1 MKAKGNLFVLLLGIL
16 GIVSCNDSFLDQ
28 TATTDLDEESVFA
41 DSAYATGFLTEIYAD
56 IGFDTDLDRFGNGG
70 LQVATDE
77 SEARASSTISSGVAF
92 ATGTVNP
99 IIVTNDVWGKC
110 YANIRRCNKFLQLA
124 DRAPIAA
131 ATLLQYKAEARFL
144 RAWYYYILLRHY
156 GGVPIVYDKIY
167 GANEKID
174 ATRQSYETCVEY
186 IISECNAIVNDNVL
200 RPRNAG
206 RSNGRISQAACLALI
221 MRVTLDA
228 ASPLHNGS
236 GFGTDKTKLLLGY
249 ADKDPQRW
257 GRAYEAAKRCM
268 QMQGDYRLFECHT
281 RHKFPDD
288 GPEPG
293 WGFYAVQSPAE
304 FVNVTSDNTSRGTF
318 TYPYASYQEIILMK
332 KMPLKITT
340 CQLLDPPSCGGNGGA
355 GYAYYD
361 LAKCFP
367 MIDGKPIGES
377 AYTYNPLLPA
387 QNRDP
392 RFDISIIYNGSRICN
407 QQDYKYPVYTYQGE
421 NSTSDAVHSGTPT
434 GLYTRKMLP
443 RAASGNWWIEPPQ
456 SRPLIRFAEVMLDYA
471 EAANE
476 WKGPDFQETLAD
488 GNTYGPLEVL
498 KLIRRRAGIDAG
510 ADGMYGLKVGMTQQE
525 MREAIQL
532 ERRIELAFE
541 GFRFFDVRRWMIAEQ
556 TENQLMH
563 GIEITRVVDEETGK
577 VSYEPRE
584 FDVRPHIFR
593 RAMYFWPIPYAETV
607 KSPELI
613 QNPYYDEMV
622 SE

>member
-377 AYTYNPLLPA
+377 AYTYNPLQPA

-510 ADGMYGLKVGMTQQE
+510 ADGMYGLKAGMTQQE

>member
-377 AYTYNPLLPA
+377 AYTYNPLQPA

-510 ADGMYGLKVGMTQQE
+510 ANGMYGLKAGMTQQE

>member
-77 SEARASSTISSGVAF
+77 SEGRASSTISSGVAF

-377 AYTYNPLLPA
+377 AYTYNPLQPA

>member
-377 AYTYNPLLPA
+377 AYTYNPLQPA